1 MMKKN
6 AKIADSKKFVQESD
20 IYKMEIGEKSRNIA
34 FAALFTAM
42 GVGLPYGFHLMGL
55 GPAFLPM
62 HIPIILGALLL
73 GPYYGFIMGLITPL
87 LSSFLTGM
95 PPFMPPVAP
104 MMMVE
109 LSMMGVVAGYLSR
122 IKNLNAY
129 LSLVLTMLTGRII
142 FAGLVFALAS
152 YLIKANQTPLMYV
165 AGSLIFAIPGFVL
178 QLVVIPPIYI
188 VLEKISL
195 QKGITEPSTM

>member
-1 MMKKN
+1 MK
-6 AKIADSKKFVQESD
+6 
-20 IYKMEIGEKSRNIA
+20 IGEKSKNIA

-42 GVGLPYGFHLMGL
+42 GVGLPYGFHLVGL

-62 HIPIILGALLL
+62 HIPIIVASLFL
-73 GPYYGFIMGLITPL
+73 GPYYGFAIGLITPL
-87 LSSFLTGM
+87 LSVFLTGM

-109 LSMMGVVAGYLSR
+109 LSLMGVVAGYLSR

-129 LSLVLTMLTGRII
+129 LSLALTMLAGRII

-152 YLIKANQTPLMYV
+152 YLIKTDQTPLLYIT
-165 AGSLIFAIPGFVL
+165 GSLIFAIPGFIL
-178 QLVVIPPIYI
+178 QIVVIPPIYMI
-188 VLEKISL
+188 LDKISL
-195 QKGITEPSTM
+195 PAEIVESTT

>member
-1 MMKKN
+1 
-6 AKIADSKKFVQESD
+6 
-20 IYKMEIGEKSRNIA
+20 MEIGEKSKNIA

-42 GVGLPYGFHLMGL
+42 GIGLPYGFHLMGL

-62 HIPIILGALLL
+62 HIPIILGALFL

-109 LSMMGVVAGYLSR
+109 LSIMGGLAGYLSR
-122 IKNLNAY
+122 IKKLNVY
-129 LSLVLTMLTGRII
+129 LSLALTMLTGRMI

-152 YLIKANQTPLMYV
+152 YLIKADQTPLLYIG
-165 AGSLIFAIPGFVL
+165 ASLVFAIPGFVL
-178 QLVVIPPIYI
+178 QVVVIPPIYMI
-188 VLEKISL
+188 LEKISI
-195 QKGITEPSTM
+195 QKGIIEPT

>member
-1 MMKKN
+1 
-6 AKIADSKKFVQESD
+6 
-20 IYKMEIGEKSRNIA
+20 MEIGEKSRSIA
-34 FAALFTAM
+34 FTALFTAM

-62 HIPIILGALLL
+62 HIPVILGALFL
-73 GPYYGFIMGLITPL
+73 GPLYGFAIGLITPL

-109 LSMMGVVAGYLSR
+109 LSLMGAVAGYLSFK
-122 IKNLNAY
+122 KNLNVY
-129 LSLVLTMLTGRII
+129 LSLALTMLTGRMIYAALI
-142 FAGLVFALAS
+142 FALAS
-152 YLIKANQTPLMYV
+152 YFLKANQTPLVYIGT
-165 AGSLIFAIPGFVL
+165 ALIFAIPGFVL
-178 QLVVIPPIYI
+178 QLVVIPPIYMI
-188 VLEKISL
+188 LEKISL